1 MFSGFK
7 PGGDLRWRRDY
18 PTSASQ
24 DLPLLAPELPL
35 SDGPDA
41 RIGEFET
48 LTYYCTFYMPLT
60 SELIFAHRLHLY
72 QLKFLIM
79 LKFNAQKSQTL
90 LFWFKHTATSTG
102 LGAAHTVGDEPA
114 AA

>member
-41 RIGEFET
+41 RIGGFET
-48 LTYYCTFYMPLT
+48 LTYYSTFYMPLT
-60 SELIFAHRLHLY
+60 SELIFAHGLHLY
-72 QLKFLIM
+72 QLKFLM
-79 LKFNAQKSQTL
+79 KFNAQKSQTL
-90 LFWFKHTATSTG
+90 LFWFKHTATSIG
-102 LGAAHTVGDEPA
+102 LGAARTVGDGPA